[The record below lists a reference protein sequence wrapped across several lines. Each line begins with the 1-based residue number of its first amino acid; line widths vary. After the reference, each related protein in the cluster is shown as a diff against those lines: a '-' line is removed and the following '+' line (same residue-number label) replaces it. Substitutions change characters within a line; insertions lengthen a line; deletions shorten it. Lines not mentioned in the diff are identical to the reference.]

1 VVNYV
6 RERKTKL
13 NQGVK
18 RKKIMILQ
26 SNIRIINNMKQNNK
40 VNGAGN
46 IGLNTHSKSYAD
58 RFRTTEFYLQM
69 GFMLI
74 CQSYIFCPFT
84 DKILNSFME

>member
-1 VVNYV
+1 VNYV

-18 RKKIMILQ
+18 RNKIMILR
-26 SNIRIINNMKQNNK
+26 SNIRIKNNMKQNNK

-46 IGLNTHSKSYAD
+46 IRLNTHRINNAD

-69 GFMLI
+69 GFVLI
-74 CQSYIFCPFT
+74 VQSYIFLP
-84 DKILNSFME
+84 IYR